1 MSWASFQQLYP
12 TRPHSFL
19 TLICC
24 EPNHVLLLL
33 DVLVCLTIVQ
43 SLCHIGSPPCL
54 HPIGPMLTPTPT
66 QFIYIFIH
74 PPRTLQCCPDM
85 LLSTPLSYFYFDPAD
100 KPCTLS
106 PVPLLPASDIGV
118 MSAAYVDALIKAKL
132 EPRIGYDHLDTGMM
146 TLCQEPSSPTICL
159 FCHLLSSCV
168 INIISFRRN
177 NGMTIKH

>member
-1 MSWASFQQLYP
+1 MLRAESCIVATRLASLPYNR
-12 TRPHSFL
+12 T
-19 TLICC
+19 
-24 EPNHVLLLL
+24 EP
-33 DVLVCLTIVQ
+33 
-43 SLCHIGSPPCL
+43 CHIGSPPCL

-66 QFIYIFIH
+66 QFIYIFVH

-159 FCHLLSSCV
+159 FCHLLSSCI

-177 NGMTIKH
+177 NGMTIKHWDFRNIHHFNTQTSIVR